1 MLSFVNPVFTCSVGL
16 VSTIKRG
23 KKTDHVLVLVLEVL
37 FRDSELVTRLSQ
49 NYTANTKKS
58 QIDKFEEE

>member
-1 MLSFVNPVFTCSVGL
+1 MFSWSCVYNQ
-16 VSTIKRG
+16 KRQ
-23 KKTDHVLVLVLEVL
+23 KTDHVLVLVLEVL

-49 NYTANTKKS
+49 NYTANTEKS

>member
-1 MLSFVNPVFTCSVGL
+1 MFSWSCVYNQ
-16 VSTIKRG
+16 KRQ
-23 KKTDHVLVLVLEVL
+23 KTDRVLVLVLEVL